1 MIKYSENAQI
11 VGDIFQ
17 EYYKYLQTI
26 AHFESPENAED
37 ILQGFFLS
45 LILKPPPAEIKDM
58 RSYLYRSL
66 INDIKDSNRREKAH
80 RQKIRNY
87 RDYLIQKSN
96 FGVVDAPDFGLTKK
110 EQANWIFRL
119 ANKILAPHLR
129 ITFNLRYKLG
139 YKIGRISRMTGV
151 KKNVIRVYLTSARKM
166 VRRWI
171 REHESK

>member
-1 MIKYSENAQI
+1 
-11 VGDIFQ
+11 
-17 EYYKYLQTI
+17 LQAI

-37 ILQGFFLS
+37 ILQNFFLS
-45 LILKPPPAEIKDM
+45 LILKPLPPETKDI

-66 INDIKDSNRREKAH
+66 INDIKDFNRREKTH

-96 FGVVDAPDFGLTKK
+96 FGIVVDAPDLGLTRK
-110 EQANWIFRL
+110 EQANRIFTI
-119 ANKILAPHLR
+119 ANTRLAPHMR

-139 YKIGRISRMTGV
+139 YRIGQISKTTGV

-166 VRRWI
+166 IRYWI
-171 REHESK
+171 GERESK